1 MRRIHSYHRTTRV
14 TIARLAVV
22 TALVLVAGCESGDR
36 PATTTR
42 AAPLPVERQV
52 DTAGAVTLDTSEAN
66 RFAVAP
72 ATMRDFALELS
83 APARTV
89 AGLVASPGSREPL
102 LLFETPE
109 LSALYSEYIRAR
121 AEQSRAA
128 TQRGRER
135 ALYDKQAAA
144 GKDVLDAETDFRSA
158 DATLQESQGK
168 LRQAGFDL
176 AQLAGLRP
184 GAVLVTADVTEA
196 RIESVTVGEPVT
208 LEFNSLPGERF
219 KGTVQA
225 IGDAVDPR
233 TRTVRVSV
241 VLGGEGGRIKPGMF
255 ARVRIEERRQSSLVI
270 PLSAVVSADARTFV
284 FVRTSPTRFE
294 RRAVV
299 LGGDDGR
306 DVQVERGLAAG
317 DVVVTGNAILL
328 KGLSFGY

>member
-1 MRRIHSYHRTTRV
+1 MRRSLPF
-14 TIARLAVV
+14 LAV
-22 TALVLVAGCESGDR
+22 TGTLALLAGCEGGDR
-36 PATTTR
+36 PAAATR
-42 AAPLPVERQV
+42 AAPIPVERSV
-52 DTAGAVTLDTSEAN
+52 GADGAVTLDTSEAD

-89 AGLVASPGSREPL
+89 AALVPSPGAREPL

-109 LSALYSEYIRAR
+109 LSALYSDFIRAR

-128 TQRGRER
+128 TQQGRER
-135 ALYDKQAAA
+135 ALYERQAAA

-158 DATLQESQGK
+158 DATLQEAQGK

-176 AQLAGLRP
+176 AQLARLAP
-184 GAVLVTADVTEA
+184 GAVLVTADVPEA
-196 RIESVTVGEPVT
+196 RIESVTVGEPVK
-208 LEFNSLPGERF
+208 LEFNSFPGERF
-219 KGTVQA
+219 AGTVQA

-255 ARVRIEERRQSSLVI
+255 ARVRIEERRQASLVI

-284 FVRTSPTRFE
+284 FVRTAPTRFE

-299 LGGDDGR
+299 LGGDDGT